1 MSLLNEDAS
10 VLTLPQ
16 ARSGGLKAKQ
26 HLVGFRNR
34 FTPYGAEPA
43 LCSEAAYFLPKL
55 SGNA

>member
-1 MSLLNEDAS
+1 MSLLNEEQAS
-10 VLTLPQ
+10 LLHQ